1 MLSENTDFEL
11 IPGKDESWA
20 VRILK
25 GEFIETSIA
34 YGEIKVDGTD
44 TDPLMSFNFGVI
56 ESPDEDLDSSN
67 NALQTLAGDILYS
80 IMLNAIEKD
89 ELITRESK

>member
-1 MLSENTDFEL
+1 MLNENVDFEL
-11 IPGKDESWA
+11 IPGEDDAWA

-25 GEFIETSIA
+25 GEFIETCIA
-34 YGEIKVDGTD
+34 FGEIKVDGTD
-44 TDPLMSFNFGVI
+44 KDPLMSFNFGVI
-56 ESPDEDLDSSN
+56 ESPVEDLDSSN